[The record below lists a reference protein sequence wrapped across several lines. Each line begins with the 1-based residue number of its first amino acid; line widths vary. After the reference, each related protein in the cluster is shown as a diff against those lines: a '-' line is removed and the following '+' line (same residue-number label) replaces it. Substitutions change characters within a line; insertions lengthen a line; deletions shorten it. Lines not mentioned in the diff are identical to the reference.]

1 MNPLVSWISFA
12 TTAVAAFLGVAQAQ
26 CSLQSSLGLPQ
37 PQLTGLTTCTAAWDP
52 DGAGP
57 APQVLVVGGQD
68 LAAADVFGASLLTWD
83 GSAWHTLG
91 GSGPLSSFVDSVVVW
106 NGQLVAAGANS
117 FGPHPVQTWNGTSWQ
132 AIGAPFPDLVGKL
145 LDWNGTLIAVTK
157 PTFVNQFAI
166 HRWSGTTWTALPTP
180 PSLGTVYS
188 LASYQGMLCVAGS
201 NPTFD
206 RGVLERWNGTAW
218 LPSIV
223 TNVGASNRIEQLA
236 VRGSLLVGAADSLY
250 AAGAFATIGG
260 TTAANIAG
268 TAGGAAFAW
277 TPLGS
282 GLPFPCKALAAR
294 NTGLTFELVAGTFEN
309 LSISA
314 PVYRY
319 AATSIGGTPTWNAMG
334 DAYLSSVRFFSGQ
347 YFGTREAWGNASLLR
362 YSGTAWTDVTTA
374 GLDGQMNAVTAFADD
389 VIVGGTFTTD
399 GTTPLGH
406 VARWNGTSL
415 HPLGTGIV
423 GTSVDTLLTLANGDV
438 VAGGLFTQAGGLP
451 ASNIARWN
459 GSAWSPLGSGLN
471 NQVLALAQTPNGD
484 LYAGGRF
491 TFSGGVPCS
500 RVARW
505 DGTAWSPLGFGTTG
519 DVMALLARP
528 NGTVIAGGSFTLA
541 GGVAI
546 NSIAQWNGSTW
557 SSLGTGMP
565 GGTVRGLTQRSNGEV
580 IAVGSFQTAGG
591 VTVNRCARWN
601 GAWSAM
607 AVTGWVDNTPP
618 RAVMTLPNGDVLAG
632 RGFHQPGALHDA
644 GISRWN
650 GTNWN
655 SIGVPLDVPDY
666 SQSIDIRAMALR
678 ANGDVVLAG
687 YFHAAGNH
695 VSFQLARLS
704 PTCAASATA
713 YGAGCSSA
721 AGPLVITADTLP
733 WIGSTMRTTTTG
745 IAPVSLCLGLT
756 GFTQQ
761 AIPLAAVLPQGQPGC
776 TLLDSA
782 EVVDLLPSNPNG
794 SVSSTLALANS
805 TSLIGAVFYQQTVPL
820 EFDAQFALTAVRSSN
835 ALTLVVGA
843 L

>member
-1 MNPLVSWISFA
+1 MNPLVSRISFSA
-12 TTAVAAFLGVAQAQ
+12 TAVAAFLGVAQAQ

-57 APQVLVVGGQD
+57 ATQVLVVGGQG
-68 LAAADVFGASLLTWD
+68 LAAADVFDASLMTWD

-91 GSGPLSSFVDSVVVW
+91 GSGPLSSYVDSVVVW
-106 NGQLVAAGANS
+106 NGQLVAAGANGS
-117 FGPHPVQTWNGTSWQ
+117 GPHPVQTWNGTSWQ

-157 PTFVNQFAI
+157 PTFLNQFAI
-166 HRWSGTTWTALPTP
+166 HRWNGTTWTTLPTP
-180 PSLGTVYS
+180 PSLGIVYS
-188 LASYQGMLCVAGS
+188 LVSYQGMLCVAGS
-201 NPTFD
+201 NTTFD

-218 LPSIV
+218 LPSIA
-223 TNVGASNRIEQLA
+223 TNVGAFNRIEQLA
-236 VRGSLLVGAADSLY
+236 VRGSLLVGVADSLY
-250 AAGAFATIGG
+250 AAGTFATIGS

-268 TAGGAAFAW
+268 TAGGTAFAW

-282 GLPFPCKALAAR
+282 GLPFPCTALAAR
-294 NTGLTFELVAGTFEN
+294 NTGLTFEIVAGTLEN
-309 LSISA
+309 LANSA

-319 AATSIGGTPTWNAMG
+319 AATTIGGTPTWNAMG

-415 HPLGTGIV
+415 QPLGTGIV

-438 VAGGLFTQAGGLP
+438 VAGGLFTQAGGNA

-459 GSAWSPLGSGLN
+459 GSSWSSLGNGLN
-471 NQVLALAQTPNGD
+471 GQVLALAQTPNGD
-484 LYAGGRF
+484 LYAGGKF
-491 TFSGGVPCS
+491 TFSGGVPCA

-505 DGTAWSPLGFGTTG
+505 DGTAWSPLGFGMTG
-519 DVMALLARP
+519 DVMALLARD
-528 NGTVIAGGSFTLA
+528 NGTVIAGGAFTLA
-541 GGVAI
+541 GGVTA
-546 NSIAQWNGSTW
+546 NRIAQWNGTAW
-557 SSLGTGMP
+557 TNLGSGMN
-565 GGTVRGLTQRSNGEV
+565 GSVLGLTKLPSGEV
-580 IAVGSFQTAGG
+580 VAVGVFSTAGG
-591 VTVNRCARWN
+591 VAVNHRARWN
-601 GAWSAM
+601 GVWSPM
-607 AVTGWVDNTPP
+607 GSVTSTDATPP
-618 RAVMTLPNGDVLAG
+618 RAVITLPNGGVVAG
-632 RGFHQPGALHDA
+632 RGFHQSATHDA

-695 VSFQLARLS
+695 VAFQLARLS

-756 GFTQQ
+756 GFSQQ

-776 TLLDSA
+776 TLLESA
-782 EVVDLLPSNPNG
+782 DVVDLLPGNPNG

-835 ALTLVVGA
+835 ALTLVIGA